1 MTMNPWRRWA
11 APTLVA
17 ALMTGLSACGGGGSA
32 APASQVQSDADGI
45 WQGTSTV
52 NGGTQS
58 AAAVI
63 LPDGQAWMLL
73 GDDSGFKTL
82 VQGEWLAK
90 AAALSFSGTAQWFDL
105 QNAGAKGGVI
115 NWQGTATAQ
124 SELLIHPDA
133 TSNPLGEPQFA
144 TWRALQ
150 SSPALS
156 VVGTWTD
163 QLETPL
169 VSWTIDAQGV
179 LSGNSSACDYSGQLS
194 APAGVTAVQ
203 SLTLTETCGPQ
214 ITAFKGIVTAGEDAA
229 HRNFSLISTGEP
241 PSALMLS
248 LVAAP

>member
-1 MTMNPWRRWA
+1 MRKRP
-11 APTLVA
+11 
-17 ALMTGLSACGGGGSA
+17 S
-32 APASQVQSDADGI
+32 
-45 WQGTSTV
+45 
-52 NGGTQS
+52 
-58 AAAVI
+58 
-63 LPDGQAWMLL
+63 
-73 GDDSGFKTL
+73 
-82 VQGEWLAK
+82 
-90 AAALSFSGTAQWFDL
+90 
-105 QNAGAKGGVI
+105 
-115 NWQGTATAQ
+115 
-124 SELLIHPDA
+124 
-133 TSNPLGEPQFA
+133 GEPRLNTQK
-144 TWRALQ
+144 
-150 SSPALS
+150 SSRPSQGCSYGIGGLS